1 MAGEEMDVFMLAG
14 GLVGGAADVVI
25 GNEEPELAFAVSG
38 RGEVEGVGGTAVDHF
53 GGFERV
59 DAFGGE
65 VLPDAESF
73 HDAARGVGEGDFAAV
88 VGRVGQGFLAAL
100 FDEQDVQTAG
110 GGCGGEA
117 EAGRAGADNDDIASV
132 LHGEAPLGV
141 AGKMVVPDYTA
152 SMRAAAGRVWRNW
165 LSGSLFAI
173 RLPENRVEVFA
184 CAASVIK

>member
-14 GLVGGAADVVI
+14 GLVGGAADVVV
-25 GNEEPELAFAVSG
+25 GDEEAELAFAVGG
-38 RGEVEGVGGTAVDHF
+38 RGEVEGVGGAAVDDF

-65 VLPDAESF
+65 VLPDAELF

-100 FDEQDVQTAG
+100 FNEQDVQAAG

-132 LHGEAPLGV
+132 LHGGLLLG
-141 AGKMVVPDYTA
+141 GREMGVPDYTA
-152 SMRAAAGRVWRNW
+152 SMRVASGRV
-165 LSGSLFAI
+165 
-173 RLPENRVEVFA
+173 
-184 CAASVIK
+184 